1 MTELL
6 ESTRQQVT
14 YFENQLM
21 RLPTLITLQSV
32 SIVIAMVCLE
42 EPSFLAN
49 KCSFLG
55 IQLHSVYMRRITG
68 ILHLYGLDESKNMA

>member
-1 MTELL
+1 M
-6 ESTRQQVT
+6 S
-14 YFENQLM
+14 
-21 RLPTLITLQSV
+21 LPTLITLQSV

-42 EPSFLAN
+42 EPSFSAN

-68 ILHLYGLDESKNMA
+68 ILRLHGLDESINMA